1 MEITILVLLGIT
13 SVISLTFIIE
23 RGLALREAKITPAQ
37 VENAVQAIR
46 QPEETATLKAAC
58 QYHPSTLS
66 RLAIFVLERSQWT
79 KEDLV
84 DALQI
89 RARHELARLERG
101 LVFLEIATGIAP
113 LLGLTG
119 TVYGMIALFGDIGSA
134 GLGDN
139 TAFARGIA
147 IALKAT
153 LMGLL
158 VAIPSLV
165 AWSYYTKRVEH
176 FTVELEIICD
186 ELVRKLYPTDST
198 TNGSQPTGTRTNQPA
213 AKAH

>member
-1 MEITILVLLGIT
+1 MEIAILVLLGLT
-13 SVISLTFIIE
+13 SIVSLTFIIE
-23 RGLALREAKITPAQ
+23 RGLALRESKITPAQ
-37 VENAVQAIR
+37 VENAVEAIR
-46 QPEETATLKAAC
+46 QPGETATLKAAC

-66 RLAIFVLERSQWT
+66 RLAIFVLEHTQWS
-79 KEDLV
+79 KSDLV

-89 RARHELARLERG
+89 RARHEIARLERG
-101 LVFLEIATGIAP
+101 TGIAP

-134 GLGDN
+134 GVGDN
-139 TAFARGIA
+139 SAFARGIA

-153 LMGLL
+153 LMGLM

-165 AWSYYTKRVEH
+165 AWSYYSKRVEH

-186 ELVRKLYPTDST
+186 ELVRKQYPADT
-198 TNGSQPTGTRTNQPA
+198 TTVPQQSGTRPNQPA
-213 AKAH
+213 AKVQ